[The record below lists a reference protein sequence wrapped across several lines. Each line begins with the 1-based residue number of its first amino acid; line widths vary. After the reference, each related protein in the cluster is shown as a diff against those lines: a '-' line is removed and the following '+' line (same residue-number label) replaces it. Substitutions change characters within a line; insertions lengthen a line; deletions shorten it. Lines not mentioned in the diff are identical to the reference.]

1 MYITAEGYKMVDSKA
16 DLIEFVM
23 KQSRNKFYD
32 TFDSLVEL
40 RPLHESHI
48 SFNKRAWVAVSMSRV
63 VLISYNTIVCE
74 IRYDRDR
81 MKFIRYWSG
90 WSATTGRHILE
101 FSRQYYFEEIR
112 KKQWNNFEINEWEG

>member
-40 RPLHESHI
+40 RPLHETHV

-63 VLISYNTIVCE
+63 VLISYNTIVC
-74 IRYDRDR
+74 
-81 MKFIRYWSG
+81 G
-90 WSATTGRHILE
+90 WSSNYGFVRHWGDYSSTTMRHINE
-101 FSRQYYFEEIR
+101 FR
-112 KKQWNNFEINEWEG
+112 KQLGYPSLSKKAWEALPVKKWGE